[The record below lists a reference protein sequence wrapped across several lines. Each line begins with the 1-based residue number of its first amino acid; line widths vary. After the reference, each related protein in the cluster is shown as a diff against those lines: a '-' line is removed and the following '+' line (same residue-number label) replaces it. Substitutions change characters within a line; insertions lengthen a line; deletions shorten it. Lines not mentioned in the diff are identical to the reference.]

1 MASQQRKIFEKN
13 LYKADARDNISTG
26 SCELIGKRHSSN
38 ALKRYE
44 NRVKPIM
51 EEMYFK
57 AIKYHFILMILKI
70 FFFNFNTYSIRDATE
85 GLCLLI
91 VEGKINY

>member
-13 LYKADARDNISTG
+13 LYKANARDNISTG

-70 FFFNFNTYSIRDATE
+70 FFF
-85 GLCLLI
+85 LI
-91 VEGKINY
+91 STPIPSEMQQKAYAY

>member
-38 ALKRYE
+38 ALKRYK
-44 NRVKPIM
+44 NRVKPTL

-57 AIKYHFILMILKI
+57 AIKYHFILMIRKI
-70 FFFNFNTYSIRDATE
+70 FF
-85 GLCLLI
+85 LI
-91 VEGKINY
+91 STPIPSEMQRRPMLINC

>member
-44 NRVKPIM
+44 NRVKLTM

-57 AIKYHFILMILKI
+57 AIKYNFILMIRNI
-70 FFFNFNTYSIRDATE
+70 FFFISTPIPSEMPRRPM
-85 GLCLLI
+85 LI
-91 VEGKINY
+91 NC